1 MVKASRNLQK
11 NFYANVMGSERTR
24 VGEDGSGKVGEIHI
38 LTHLRNLILH
48 PCLLLAP
55 MLRGPMIQVPWP
67 WILYNSLRLGSKL
80 VAIPYSLGVP
90 PLLLEVSVGQSG
102 EETLCPSGDSF
113 VVVHKRRLI
122 KSLEKVSAG

>member
-1 MVKASRNLQK
+1 MVKASRDLQK
-11 NFYANVMGSERTR
+11 NFYANAMGSERTR
-24 VGEDGSGKVGEIHI
+24 VGEDGSEKVGEIHI

-55 MLRGPMIQVPWP
+55 MLRGPMIQAPWP
-67 WILYNSLRLGSKL
+67 WILYNSLRLSSKL
-80 VAIPYSLGVP
+80 VVNPYSLRVP

-102 EETLCPSGDSF
+102 EETLCPSDGF
-113 VVVHKRRLI
+113 VVVHKERLM